1 MSTNRFTEMQPQAT
15 NSQVN
20 NLFSPPVNNGNV
32 RKDSDVPE
40 SVTVET
46 PVMQTAGI
54 LPADDSRLMNDTREE
69 ELRNTDKEIH

>member
-1 MSTNRFTEMQPQAT
+1 M
-15 NSQVN
+15 
-20 NLFSPPVNNGNV
+20 
-32 RKDSDVPE
+32 PE

-46 PVMQTAGI
+46 PEMQTAGV